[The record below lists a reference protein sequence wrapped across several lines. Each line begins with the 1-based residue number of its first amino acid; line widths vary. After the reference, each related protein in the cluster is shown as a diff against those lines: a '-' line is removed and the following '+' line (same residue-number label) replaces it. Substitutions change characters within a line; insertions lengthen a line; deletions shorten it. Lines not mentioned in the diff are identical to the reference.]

1 MLMILAQNK
10 ANTRAKRV
18 ALTVVA
24 SDGELDGA
32 IDAVLIADVLVGI
45 IANIAVLVDTV
56 LVMILDV
63 VDTIDVLFMILDV
76 IDTVEYNSANK

>member
-1 MLMILAQNK
+1 MILAQNK
-10 ANTRAKRV
+10 ANTRVNRV

-24 SDGELDGA
+24 SDREFDGV

-45 IANIAVLVDTV
+45 IANIAVLVDPV

-63 VDTIDVLFMILDV
+63 VDTIDVLFVILG
-76 IDTVEYNSANK
+76 